1 MSLTYCPNCQQN
13 VAPSKDFSWVGF
25 VFGFGL
31 FYLAYYM
38 LLKKERCPMCKT
50 TSFMPK
56 QM

>member
-1 MSLTYCPNCQQN
+1 MSLKYCPNCQQN